1 MRRSH
6 VAEQFQCRCSALPDG
21 HLIVVSGEV
30 DMATAPSLAEAL
42 DQFVSGTVTVDLSDV
57 TFIDST
63 GLKALVAAHRRIER
77 RRSRLIV
84 RGVAPIVRR
93 LFEIAGLDALLH
105 ADPIDDDEPPG
116 LHAT

>member
-6 VAEQFQCRCSALPDG
+6 VADHMQCLVSALPGG
-21 HLIVVSGEV
+21 HLVVVSGEV
-30 DMATAPSLAEAL
+30 DMATAPSLAGAL
-42 DQFVSGTVTVDLSDV
+42 VPFANGTVTVDLSDV

-63 GLKALVAAHRRIER
+63 GLKALVAAHRQIER

-93 LFEIAGLDALLH
+93 LFEIAGLDALLR
-105 ADPIDDDEPPG
+105 ADPVDDYEPPG
-116 LHAT
+116 LDAT